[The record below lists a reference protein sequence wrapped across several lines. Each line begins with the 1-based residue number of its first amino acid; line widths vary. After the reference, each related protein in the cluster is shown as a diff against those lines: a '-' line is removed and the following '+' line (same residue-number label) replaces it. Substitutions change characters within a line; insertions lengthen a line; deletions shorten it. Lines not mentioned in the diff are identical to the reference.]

1 MERLLTPKEAA
12 KIMAVS
18 PRTIKEWLRR
28 GEIAGI
34 KIRNLWRIRSSDLE
48 KFIQQGNPEAFRGK
62 EPLEVLRS
70 NSGGQNRSVVPL
82 SDPAELSREKLKDE
96 Y

>member
-28 GEIAGI
+28 GEITGI
-34 KIRNLWRIRSSDLE
+34 KIRHLWRIRASDLE
-48 KFIQQGNPEAFRGK
+48 KFIQQGVSDSQNDKESPETLQSTSRGQ
-62 EPLEVLRS
+62 E
-70 NSGGQNRSVVPL
+70 GGDGSFDT
-82 SDPAELSREKLKDE
+82 DPNDQL
-96 Y
+96 

>member
-28 GEIAGI
+28 GEIIGI
-34 KIRNLWRIRSSDLE
+34 KIRHLWRIRASDLE
-48 KFIQQGNPEAFRGK
+48 KFIQQGVPDSQNDKESPETPQTTPKGKEGGDGSFDTDPDDLRGK
-62 EPLEVLRS
+62 GEE
-70 NSGGQNRSVVPL
+70 
-82 SDPAELSREKLKDE
+82 
-96 Y
+96 